1 MTRSTSHILRRVQR
15 KCSPLAAHV
24 VGAVSIL
31 IREAGRRGAHGTY
44 PASVDKAL
52 AASAE
57 DDVEGERAA
66 RSPRPRPLPWGEV
79 RGTCGFMRSGGLA
92 RQCDPLAGGPR
103 VTARIARELHI
114 GRLGRGH
121 RGRIPRMLEVR
132 PGILNPDRDRVSLV
146 VRSGDL
152 PAVTGLS

>member
-15 KCSPLAAHV
+15 KCSPLAARV

-92 RQCDPLAGGPR
+92 R
-103 VTARIARELHI
+103 
-114 GRLGRGH
+114 
-121 RGRIPRMLEVR
+121 
-132 PGILNPDRDRVSLV
+132 
-146 VRSGDL
+146 
-152 PAVTGLS
+152 